1 MWRSRLVRFADDH
14 PTAPGHFPSR
24 PIIPGVLLLDEAIK
38 AAIEE
43 FGPFGEIAVRAAKFH
58 HPVRPGETIVV
69 RWSSEEPARLI
80 KFECRLVD
88 RDILVVSGSLEAVA
102 KSG

>member
-1 MWRSRLVRFADDH
+1 MWQSRLVRFASDH

-43 FGPFGEIAVRAAKFH
+43 TGPSEEIVVRAAKFH
-58 HPVRPGETIVV
+58 HPVQPGESIFV
-69 RWSSEEPARLI
+69 RWSRTAHLI
-80 KFECRLVD
+80 KFECRLAD
-88 RDILVVSGSLEAVA
+88 RDILVLSGSFETRAA
-102 KSG
+102 TSG

>member
-1 MWRSRLVRFADDH
+1 MWQSQEVRFASDH

-38 AAIEE
+38 LTEKTVGAGEE
-43 FGPFGEIAVRAAKFH
+43 IVVRAAKFH

-69 RWSSEEPARLI
+69 RWEAEPAQI
-80 KFECRLVD
+80 VKFECWLLD
-88 RDILVVSGSLEAVA
+88 RNILVASGTLAIVPIS
-102 KSG
+102 K